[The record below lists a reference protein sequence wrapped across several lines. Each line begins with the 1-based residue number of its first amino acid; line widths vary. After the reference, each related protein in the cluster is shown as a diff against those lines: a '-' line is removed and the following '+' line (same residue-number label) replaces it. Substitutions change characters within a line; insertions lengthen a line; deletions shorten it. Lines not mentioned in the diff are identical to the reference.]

1 VPKAILDD
9 DSHDYESENSR
20 EVQALAD
27 DVNRAI
33 RNGDTPKLMRYFEDV
48 LDNLHT
54 SPSSSVWSQ
63 IEREESEAA
72 DTHEREKIERQ
83 EAEFKQALV
92 DQCNQSLASHGIR
105 IVRVV
110 ESGERDGFLIFA
122 RDRVGRTYEARLP
135 FTLADEKIAIYGQE
149 GFVRRMFDDVVR
161 EILTAKDR
169 YFARMQ

>member
-1 VPKAILDD
+1 MKAILDD
-9 DSHDYESENSR
+9 DSEGSQEI
-20 EVQALAD
+20 QALAD

-33 RNGDTPKLMRYFEDV
+33 REHDAPKLMKYFEDV

-63 IEREESEAA
+63 IERESDAEC

-83 EAEFKQALV
+83 EFEFKQALMQ
-92 DQCNQSLASHGIR
+92 QCNQSLASHGMR
-105 IVRVV
+105 IARVV
-110 ESGERDGFLIFA
+110 ESGERDGYEIFA
-122 RDRVGRTYEARLP
+122 RDKAGRTYQAKLP

-161 EILTAKDR
+161 ELLVAKDR